1 MSLLLISQ
9 LLSLL
14 LFCSFQRLRAAS
26 PQTVTLCQNFRLRSV
41 ISASEASFG
50 ISASESKASFGFAS
64 FGISIS
70 TNSVS
75 KVFCFSWQTPVTV
88 FVSHFLP
95 RKSFARG
102 NPNHWCHVEVCFSHS
117 RGRKRI
123 RPHSMARIW
132 QVRSDELYVES
143 GIVGLNNSTRIFN
156 SIQKY

>member
-26 PQTVTLCQNFRLRSV
+26 PQTVTLCQKRCLCFRGFFCQT
-41 ISASEASFG
+41 FG